1 MTMQLFPAK
10 LLPAD
15 YSPSL
20 DWQVQGEDGR
30 GMLIE
35 LMETLPSAYWT
46 ARATWVLSTADLAT
60 LEAFW
65 LARRAVE
72 AFWFHEYKW
81 RILTSLAGGSGDGST
96 RVFPIPCS
104 LPDTTLYRP
113 VAYVSG
119 EMAAKTFNTDFMV
132 GHENRCLQS
141 EAFSQT
147 DTWKVVAGSSVTRI
161 ANKTD
166 PLGGTKAW
174 RIETTGGGGKA
185 KLSQAISGAAAR
197 GLLVRT
203 VVWVKN
209 MSATTAVT
217 VADGVGS
224 AQTIAPGS
232 GSAPWV
238 RVVLHTVSAGGASA
252 VTFAAPSVGDS
263 LDFYVWRP
271 QVMYEH
277 AQMGI
282 PEDRWGYVPTGA
294 TAITMDSRGRAYVVF
309 FPTAS
314 APDKNAVVTA
324 SVAARAL
331 RSARF
336 DPYTPLEM
344 TQDDHNRHTV
354 ELLLRAATEE

>member
-81 RILTSLAGGSGDGST
+81 RVLTGLAGGAGDGSN
-96 RVFPIPCS
+96 RVFPIACS
-104 LPDTTLYRP
+104 LPDTTLYTP
-113 VAYVSG
+113 AAYVAA
-119 EMAAKTFNTDFMV
+119 AAKTLNTDFVV
-132 GHENRCLQS
+132 GHENRCLRS
-141 EAFSQT
+141 EDLSVT
-147 DTWKVVAGSSVTRI
+147 GTWAVVSGASVTRTAAI
-161 ANKTD
+161 AD

-174 RIETTGGGGKA
+174 RIETTGGSGTD
-185 KLSQAISGAAAR
+185 KLRQAISGAASSGR
-197 GLLVRT
+197 LVRT

-209 MSATTAVT
+209 ISTSKAVT
-217 VADGVGS
+217 VRDELGS
-224 AQTIAPGS
+224 TQTVAAG
-232 GSAPWV
+232 GASAPWV
-238 RVVLHTVSAGGASA
+238 QVILHTVSAGAASA
-252 VTFAAPSVGDS
+252 VTFAAPSAGDS

-277 AQMGI
+277 AQMGL
-282 PEDRWGYVPTGA
+282 PEDRWGYVPTGT
-294 TAITMDSRGRAYVVF
+294 TAITMDSRGRACVVF
-309 FPTAS
+309 FPAAA
-314 APDKNAVVTA
+314 APGAGEAVTA
-324 SVAARAL
+324 DVSARAL

-336 DPYTPLEM
+336 DPYSPWDSVE
-344 TQDDHNRHTV
+344 DDHNQHTV
-354 ELLLRAATEE
+354 ELQLRAATEE